1 MNVCLSVCL
10 YLSIYLSIYLSMYL
24 CIYVSMYL
32 CMYVWMDGWMYGWMD
47 VWMYGCMDVWM
58 DVWMYGCMDVWMYG
72 CMYVSICLS
81 IYLCSYCIICIYVSM
96 YLCIYLCKR
105 LARGTKKP
113 ADSGFSICYFIQRYT
128 LLVQHLLFH
137 PEIHTAVSRA
147 CHFTQR
153 FPMEGDCVGVH
164 TWTGRGL
171 GQLRGGTGA
180 GERKRGRDTWVDT
193 AVRQQLFREF
203 FMHLPCHS
211 ETCRPS
217 LQKVGA
223 HIFSLFPNWRNRSDR

>member
-10 YLSIYLSIYLSMYL
+10 YLSIDLSIYL
-24 CIYVSMYL
+24 CIYVSMYV
-32 CMYVWMDGWMYGWMD
+32 CMYVW
-47 VWMYGCMDVWM
+47 
-58 DVWMYGCMDVWMYG
+58 MDVWMYG

-81 IYLCSYCIICIYVSM
+81 IYVALYLCIYVSISATGWRAEQRN
-96 YLCIYLCKR
+96 LVE
-105 LARGTKKP
+105 
-113 ADSGFSICYFIQRYT
+113 SGFSICYFIQRYT

-147 CHFTQR
+147 YHFTQR

>member
-1 MNVCLSVCL
+1 MNECLSV
-10 YLSIYLSIYLSMYL
+10 SIYLSIDLSIYLCIY
-24 CIYVSMYL
+24 CIYVSMYV
-32 CMYVWMDGWMYGWMD
+32 CMDGW
-47 VWMYGCMDVWM
+47 MDVWM

-72 CMYVSICLS
+72 CMDVCMYLSVYLS
-81 IYLCSYCIICIYVSM
+81 IYVALYLCIYVSISAKGWRAEQRN
-96 YLCIYLCKR
+96 LVE
-105 LARGTKKP
+105 
-113 ADSGFSICYFIQRYT
+113 SGFSICYFIQRYT

-147 CHFTQR
+147 YHFTQR

>member
-1 MNVCLSVCL
+1 MNVCLSV
-10 YLSIYLSIYLSMYL
+10 SIYLSIDLSMYL
-24 CIYVSMYL
+24 CIYVSMY
-32 CMYVWMDGWMYGWMD
+32 VWMDGWMD
-47 VWMYGCMDVWM
+47 VWMYGSM
-58 DVWMYGCMDVWMYG
+58 DVWMYVCIY
-72 CMYVSICLS
+72 LS
-81 IYLCSYCIICIYVSM
+81 IYLCSIVSM

-223 HIFSLFPNWRNRSDR
+223 HIFSLFPNWRNRSDH

>member
-1 MNVCLSVCL
+1 MYVCLSVCL
-10 YLSIYLSIYLSMYL
+10 SLPIYLSIYLSIHRSIYL
-24 CIYVSMYL
+24 CIYVA
-32 CMYVWMDGWMYGWMD
+32 MYVWMDGCMD
-47 VWMYGCMDVWM
+47 GWMYGCMDVWT
-58 DVWMYGCMDVWMYG
+58 YG

-81 IYLCSYCIICIYVSM
+81 IYVALYLCIYVSISAKGRRAEQRN
-96 YLCIYLCKR
+96 LV
-105 LARGTKKP
+105 
-113 ADSGFSICYFIQRYT
+113 DSGFSICYFIQRYT

-180 GERKRGRDTWVDT
+180 GERKRGRDT
-193 AVRQQLFREF
+193 
-203 FMHLPCHS
+203 
-211 ETCRPS
+211 
-217 LQKVGA
+217 
-223 HIFSLFPNWRNRSDR
+223 

>member
-1 MNVCLSVCL
+1 
-10 YLSIYLSIYLSMYL
+10 
-24 CIYVSMYL
+24 
-32 CMYVWMDGWMYGWMD
+32 
-47 VWMYGCMDVWM
+47 
-58 DVWMYGCMDVWMYG
+58 
-72 CMYVSICLS
+72 
-81 IYLCSYCIICIYVSM
+81 M

-105 LARGTKKP
+105 LARTTKKP

-223 HIFSLFPNWRNRSDR
+223 HIFSLSKLAKSIGSLKHWNKETLWTQVSASVISPRDTHYWFSICYFTQRYTLRFRACHFTQRFPTLFHDFLTPTL